1 MKIQPVWVRR
11 APDTVKHKL
20 KSKSTFE
27 PVKAQELLVE
37 MPVDLGKL
45 SAFAST
51 MVESGALSGEQ
62 LRVMV
67 YGTAKGEH
75 HKVHHDVNVNGDRFT
90 AAVYLPFMNKEQSV
104 EEYVEGI
111 ADQLSESASTVQGT
125 IQGILIGLEQ
135 VGLKKPVKTF

>member
-1 MKIQPVWVRR
+1 VKIQPVWVRR
-11 APDTVKHKL
+11 APETVKHKL

-37 MPVDLGKL
+37 MPVDVRKL
-45 SAFAST
+45 SPFAAT
-51 MVESGALSGEQ
+51 MVDSGALAGEQ

-75 HKVHHDVNVNGDRFT
+75 QNIHHDVNVNGDRFT
-90 AAVYLPFMNKEQSV
+90 AAVYLPFLNKDQSV

-125 IQGILIGLEQ
+125 IQGVLIGLEQ
-135 VGLKKPVKTF
+135 VPLKKPVKTF